1 MSDVVQPDDGLED
14 MVRLA
19 LRAMAPPDRE
29 AVRARSVGK
38 SKPRTRKSESSVHRV
53 ADAAWHE
60 SRITVCIEKSS
71 QKDEA
76 NPKLQSLTML
86 SPFSRHTSVI
96 RLPKR

>member
-29 AVRARSVGK
+29 AVRVRSVGK

-53 ADAAWHE
+53 ADAA
-60 SRITVCIEKSS
+60 
-71 QKDEA
+71 
-76 NPKLQSLTML
+76 
-86 SPFSRHTSVI
+86 
-96 RLPKR
+96 